1 MKKLTLGLAAA
12 AVLGTLSF
20 GIGAASAAPASPAG
34 IQAAPMVETVQ
45 MTRGERR
52 MMRHHRHGHMMRLH
66 HHRGHMMRHMHRHHR
81 M

>member
-1 MKKLTLGLAAA
+1 MKKMTLGLAAA
-12 AVLGTLSF
+12 AVLGTLTF

-52 MMRHHRHGHMMRLH
+52 MMRHHRMHRHMM
-66 HHRGHMMRHMHRHHR
+66 HRRHMMRHRMMHRHMHR